1 MMDTYTILMEAHSG
15 WRMLLLLVL
24 IVALVK
30 YLIRWLGNGKWSNF
44 DTMLNRVTPIFIDI
58 QWLLGLIVWIANSW
72 WSAGDR
78 VRAWEHPITGTIVL
92 VVAHIFSARARKA
105 TNDKV
110 KFRTAFIG
118 YLVTGVLIALNI
130 YLVVG
135 SWNIFAM

>member
-1 MMDTYTILMEAHSG
+1 MDTYTILMEAHSG

-30 YLIRWLGNGKWSNF
+30 YLIGWLGNGKWANF

-58 QWLLGLIVWIANSW
+58 QWLLGLIVWITNSW
-72 WSAGDR
+72 WSLPDR
-78 VRAWEHPITGTIVL
+78 ARAWEHPIMGTLALVAAH
-92 VVAHIFSARARKA
+92 VVAARTRKA
-105 TNDKV
+105 AGDKA

-118 YLVTGVLIALNI
+118 YLITGLLIALNI

-135 SWNIFAM
+135 GWNLFAL